1 MITNDTME
9 TLFFNVKSKCWDN
22 SLLLAL
28 LLGDFRCFLSCDS
41 FNISFHSSSHFFS
54 IILLLEVD
62 NSNYSLHKFHQMKQ
76 TRQHIGKS
84 FRLGCLKITHR
95 STDCDRTQ
103 DYFRHHTFHYK
114 FQLVSE
120 THNIFFQ
127 QMFPQTAPRPG

>member
-22 SLLLAL
+22 SLLLAI
-28 LLGDFRCFLSCDS
+28 LLGDFRCFLSSDS

-62 NSNYSLHKFHQMKQ
+62 NPNNSLHKFHHMKQ

-84 FRLGCLKITHR
+84 IRLGRLKKTHR
-95 STDCDRTQ
+95 STNRDCTQ
-103 DYFRHHTFHYK
+103 DYFRHRAFHCK
-114 FQLVSE
+114 VHFVSE
-120 THNIFFQ
+120 NHNVFFQ
-127 QMFPQTAPRPG
+127 QMHCWQGF